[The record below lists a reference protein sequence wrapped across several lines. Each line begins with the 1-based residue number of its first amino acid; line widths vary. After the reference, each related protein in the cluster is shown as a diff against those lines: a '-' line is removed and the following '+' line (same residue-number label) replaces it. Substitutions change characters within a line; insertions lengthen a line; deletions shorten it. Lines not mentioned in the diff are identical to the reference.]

1 MKTHLK
7 HATSGNNSARH
18 CAKFRGKDVAKF
30 ANEILSRYSNMK
42 FCHGKVRRGLIFHHG
57 LSRKTAA
64 LQLKLERTGD
74 SNIDLRAAKTCLRDG
89 SHQQA
94 CRRAIF
100 VSCPNRPLKNSLSE
114 LGTRPV
120 GTRKGSFMVPCAS
133 GSFMVPCASGRPGNF
148 QSSKIWQKLQPVIK
162 KPVGKS

>member
-1 MKTHLK
+1 MKAHLK

-30 ANEILSRYSNMK
+30 ANKILSRYSNAK
-42 FCHGKVRRGLIFHHG
+42 FWHGKVRRGLIFHHG

-100 VSCPNRPLKNSLSE
+100 VSCPNRPLKN
-114 LGTRPV
+114 
-120 GTRKGSFMVPCAS
+120 
-133 GSFMVPCASGRPGNF
+133 
-148 QSSKIWQKLQPVIK
+148 
-162 KPVGKS
+162 